1 MERMYNVPLRKEF
14 LKVPKYKRA
23 KKAVT
28 ALREFLVRHMK
39 SENIIIGKD
48 VNEYIWDN
56 GIENPPHHVKIVA
69 KKEDDKVFVSLADK
83 KESKAEKEKKEK
95 LEKKREKTKKRKEAL
110 AENKEET
117 EEKSEEESLES
128 AIEKETNESKEEKT
142 EDKSEEVEEKE
153 TKKKVEKEK
162 EDKKSKEE

>member
-28 ALREFLVRHMK
+28 ALREFLIRHMK

-48 VNEYIWDN
+48 VNEYIWDK
-56 GIENPPHHVKIVA
+56 GIENPPHHVKIIA

-117 EEKSEEESLES
+117 EEKEKSEEESLES

-142 EDKSEEVEEKE
+142 EDKSEKVEEKE
-153 TKKKVEKEK
+153 IKKEK